1 MNLVCTW
8 LSIKDYHLCCL
19 NNLHTLSRCHGPISP
34 PNPEFTLKPT
44 KKKMGKHIEFTPG
57 TPCPPCKEVVL
68 VPCFGQHL
76 GQERAVSFLEQHNLL
91 VYLLPPGF
99 SLPCVAKHIL
109 HFHFF
114 QMPCCKWRPFACE
127 NLCGNPLLC
136 GNHYCTK
143 SCHVLEVPLNQP
155 EGDRIASISKANTL
169 AEPCEQCNLRCQRV
183 RYSLFLSKN
192 FNLVCFTKLN
202 MKKLLWFRIIL
213 SLGQDID

>member
-1 MNLVCTW
+1 MSTMQRGGFGAMLWSASWPRT
-8 LSIKDYHLCCL
+8 
-19 NNLHTLSRCHGPISP
+19 RC
-34 PNPEFTLKPT
+34 K
-44 KKKMGKHIEFTPG
+44 
-57 TPCPPCKEVVL
+57 
-68 VPCFGQHL
+68 
-76 GQERAVSFLEQHNLL
+76 FLEQHNLL

-155 EGDRIASISKANTL
+155 EGDRIASISKANAL

-202 MKKLLWFRIIL
+202 MKKLLRFRIIL